1 MEILFVLVPLSIAL
15 ITLAVYIFR
24 WAVKSG
30 QYDDLQGPAHS
41 ILFDDDEHLIP
52 KNDANATESATLE
65 GKGGAPANQDQDQNQ
80 GHKGQ
85 SAPKTQVTPSQ
96 TNSQS

>member
-52 KNDANATESATLE
+52 KNDLSTNDKIQNDTAQSGTVQNATT
-65 GKGGAPANQDQDQNQ
+65 
-80 GHKGQ
+80 Q
-85 SAPKTQVTPSQ
+85 SDKKTQVAS
-96 TNSQS
+96 SRIAKVK